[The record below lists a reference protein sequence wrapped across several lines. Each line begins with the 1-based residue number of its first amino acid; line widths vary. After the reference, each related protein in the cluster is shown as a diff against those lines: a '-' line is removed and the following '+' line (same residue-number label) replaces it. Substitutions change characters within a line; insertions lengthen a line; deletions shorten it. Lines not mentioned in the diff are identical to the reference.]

1 VTIAALPT
9 GVRLFVAG
17 DLSGIGVTM
26 FNLATNKSDAPP
38 VASAGDSERA
48 NQPRPEV
55 PYKPYAELELP
66 EAPYE
71 PYKKKPGSEAAYK
84 PYPEKPAT
92 SEAPYEPY
100 KGI

>member
-1 VTIAALPT
+1 MTIAALPA

-66 EAPYE
+66 QAPMNLTRRGRDLRLLISRT
-71 PYKKKPGSEAAYK
+71 PRSPQRQR
-84 PYPEKPAT
+84 P
-92 SEAPYEPY
+92 PYEPY